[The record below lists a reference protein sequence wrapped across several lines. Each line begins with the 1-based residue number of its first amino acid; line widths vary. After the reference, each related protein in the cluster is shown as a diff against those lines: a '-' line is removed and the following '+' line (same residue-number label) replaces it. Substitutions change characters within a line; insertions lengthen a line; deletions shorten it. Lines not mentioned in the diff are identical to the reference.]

1 MRGDS
6 APSASA
12 DPRAVAPGCSR
23 PPVAPQGALRCE
35 SGAPAARGL
44 KPRRG
49 ALLAPI
55 RTSRPVGGVYGRSG
69 LRPGTET
76 GGASAEARVKSA
88 LGPRLKPGRP
98 PTVFMRRRIKAGYL
112 AFRGEERAS
121 DPLGQALRGTIPGVA
136 WLSSRPRTPVGCWP
150 PAFSDNGHS
159 SQRRFRFGYS
169 PDPS

>member
-1 MRGDS
+1 VRRDS

-12 DPRAVAPGCSR
+12 NPRAVAPGCSR

-49 ALLAPI
+49 AILAPI

-76 GGASAEARVKSA
+76 VGASAEARVKGA
-88 LGPRLKPGRP
+88 FGPRLKPGRP

-112 AFRGEERAS
+112 TFLARSERPTRWGKLSGGLFRVSHGSRHA
-121 DPLGQALRGTIPGVA
+121 PG
-136 WLSSRPRTPVGCWP
+136 PR
-150 PAFSDNGHS
+150 
-159 SQRRFRFGYS
+159 
-169 PDPS
+169 